1 MQKEKEDFI
10 KEFLKEPKKT
20 GMLAQVVAAEMAL
33 ISHDTGCCN
42 DGYYLFPKIRKG
54 RAKFNIFA
62 AKGSQGWT
70 LAILQSGKFIDS
82 SVKSGLSCETLLI
95 NILEIL
101 DGRKNDGR

>member
-54 RAKFNIFA
+54 RAKFNILHFHCKTVA
-62 AKGSQGWT
+62 RLDPGYSAK
-70 LAILQSGKFIDS
+70 
-82 SVKSGLSCETLLI
+82 
-95 NILEIL
+95 
-101 DGRKNDGR
+101 R